1 MNVLLSAVHSRYL
14 LYLEDDWQTLL
25 ATSDFLDDA
34 LAILRHHA
42 VPFDDSREGA
52 RSRPENETEN
62 EDEDE
67 DGASSASS
75 ASSERRVGPIE
86 QPIVQVLLNDQSSR
100 ACAYA
105 LTAACEADPKRGRA
119 GWARTIY
126 AGPGPEGA
134 TYAAGGGPG
143 PAADDARSGAAARS
157 RSRSAGQED
166 NGGNGGEGG
175 EGGATDPSRQARA
188 RGIEYN
194 IHEFGSVYGD
204 HTFTYWP
211 GFSLNPGV
219 WDLAQLRASF
229 ERAHGLPLRFNTSER
244 RFEQQFSMAVSDAGL
259 RTAHLRAPGMVMRH
273 IGTDVSA
280 YELNNLARPWDIL
293 AEQTGRDLYG

>member
-42 VPFDDSREGA
+42 VPFDDGSREGA
-52 RSRPENETEN
+52 RARSENEN
-62 EDEDE
+62 ED
-67 DGASSASS
+67 GAFSASS
-75 ASSERRVGPIE
+75 ASSDLERSFGPIE

-105 LTAACEADPKRGRA
+105 LTAACEADPKRGLA

-134 TYAAGGGPG
+134 TYAAGSGPG
-143 PAADDARSGAAARS
+143 PAEDGGARSGAAARS
-157 RSRSAGQED
+157 TGGQED
-166 NGGNGGEGG
+166 NGGG
-175 EGGATDPSRQARA
+175 GGATAPRQAR
-188 RGIEYN
+188 RIEYN

-219 WDLAQLRASF
+219 WDLAL
-229 ERAHGLPLRFNTSER
+229 LL
-244 RFEQQFSMAVSDAGL
+244 
-259 RTAHLRAPGMVMRH
+259 
-273 IGTDVSA
+273 
-280 YELNNLARPWDIL
+280 
-293 AEQTGRDLYG
+293 